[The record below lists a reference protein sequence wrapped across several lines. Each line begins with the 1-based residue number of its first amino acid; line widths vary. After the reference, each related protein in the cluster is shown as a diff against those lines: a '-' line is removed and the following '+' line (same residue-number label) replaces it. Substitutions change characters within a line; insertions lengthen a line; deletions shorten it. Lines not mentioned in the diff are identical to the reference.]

1 MVLETL
7 SDIVDTLRRQVGDSL
22 VALDIWES
30 ESALSLAGFGATSA
44 TGPMLHRI
52 TEDLR
57 HAASLAGASLD
68 DYHVLTV
75 AGGIVAVVS
84 RPFLSAALLL
94 TDGAEAAWV
103 LADVVPAVRTALDAA
118 SA

>member
-1 MVLETL
+1 MVLDAL
-7 SDIVDTLRRQVGDSL
+7 DGIVDALRRQVGESL

-30 ESALSLAGFGATSA
+30 ESALSLAGFGATTA

-57 HAASLAGASLD
+57 HAATLAGTKID

-75 AGGIVAVVS
+75 AGGVVAVVS
-84 RPFLSAALLL
+84 GPHLSAALLM
-94 TDGAEAAWV
+94 TEDARPAWV
-103 LADVVPAVRTALDAA
+103 LTDVVPAVRTALDAA